1 MSIYYS
7 NELEGKLDKSQFEP
21 EYKENTLYMTKPFRL
36 QITEFN
42 KNCNGTYAKVY
53 MKDNYNDVINYILIG
68 GFANDSNE
76 IEFEYNG
83 KPINLINNVNFY
95 EYNFAHKNWMVIG
108 EEKRGK

>member
-1 MSIYYS
+1 MSIFYS
-7 NELEGKLDKSQFEP
+7 TELEGKIDKSQFQP

-42 KNCNGTYAKVY
+42 KNQNGTYVKVY
-53 MKDNYNDVINYILIG
+53 MKDNYDDVIEYILIG
-68 GFANDSNE
+68 GFANDANE

-83 KPINLINNVNFY
+83 QPINLLSSVNFY

-108 EEKRGK
+108 EEKRRK